1 MNVATGTLSAEW
13 EFMKLAT
20 LTSQERPRD
29 GRLVVVSRDLTRCTS
44 AELIA
49 PTLQAAL
56 DNWGKCLTDLEA
68 LAAGLEIG
76 SVPAERFHER
86 DCMSPLPRAYQWLDG
101 SAYVNHVQLLRQS
114 RGAELPDRFWTD
126 PLMYQGCSDPLL
138 APRDDIVMPDESWGI
153 DFEGEVAVVTDAVPL
168 GADKEIAAKAIRLVM
183 LCNDVSLRNIIPDE
197 LSKGFGFVHG
207 KPPSAFSPVA
217 VTPDE
222 LGDAWQDAKVHLP
235 MLAYLNGDAF
245 GCPNAGIDMT
255 FDFASLVAH
264 AAKTRPLAAGT
275 IVGSGTVSNRD
286 PSGGPGLPVSEGG
299 IGYTCIAEQR
309 TVETIRHGE
318 ATTPFLTFGDVVRLE
333 MKDTGGQS
341 VFGAIEQKLTKVE
354 RG

>member
-1 MNVATGTLSAEW
+1 
-13 EFMKLAT
+13 MKLAT
-20 LTSQERPRD
+20 LPSQERPRD
-29 GRLVVVSRDLTRCTS
+29 GQLVVVTRDLTRCTS

-49 PTLQAAL
+49 PTMQAAL
-56 DNWGKCLTDLEA
+56 DNWKVCRPELEA
-68 LAAGLEIG
+68 LSAGLEIG

-86 DCMSPLPRAYQWLDG
+86 DCLSPLPRAFQWLDG

-114 RGAELPDRFWTD
+114 RGAELPERFWTD

-138 APRDDIVMPDESWGI
+138 APRDDILMPDEGWGI
-153 DFEGEVAVVTDAVPL
+153 DFEGEVAVVTGAVPL
-168 GADKEIAAKAIRLVM
+168 GADKETAAQSIRLIM
-183 LCNDVSLRNIIPDE
+183 LCNDVSLRNVIPDE

-222 LGDAWQDAKVHLP
+222 LGEAWREAKINLP

-245 GCPNAGIDMT
+245 GSPNAGVDMT
-255 FDFASLVAH
+255 FDFATLIAH

-286 PSGGPGLPVSEGG
+286 VGGGPGLPVAEGG

-309 TVETIRHGE
+309 TVEAIRHGE
-318 ATTPFLTFGDVVRLE
+318 ATTSFLRYGDVVRLE
-333 MKDTGGQS
+333 MKDESGQS
-341 VFGAIEQKLTKVE
+341 VFGAIEQCLKQLA
-354 RG
+354 

>member
-1 MNVATGTLSAEW
+1 
-13 EFMKLAT
+13 MKLAT
-20 LTSQERPRD
+20 LPSSERPRD

-56 DNWGKCLTDLEA
+56 DNWETSRGDLEA
-68 LAAGLEIG
+68 LAAGLEVG

-86 DCMSPLPRAYQWLDG
+86 ECLSPLPRAYQWLDG

-114 RGAELPDRFWTD
+114 RGAELPERFWTD

-138 APRDDIVMPDESWGI
+138 APRADITLPEESWGI
-153 DFEGEVAVVTDAVPL
+153 DFEGEVAVVTDAAPL
-168 GADKEIAAKAIRLVM
+168 GADKDAAAKAIRLIM
-183 LCNDVSLRNIIPDE
+183 LCNDVSLRNVIPDE

-245 GCPNAGIDMT
+245 GQPNAGVDMT
-255 FDFASLVAH
+255 FDFATLIAH
-264 AAKTRPLAAGT
+264 AAKTRALSPGT
-275 IVGSGTVSNRD
+275 IIGSGTVSNRD
-286 PSGGPGLPVSEGG
+286 PSGGPGLPVVEGG

-318 ATTPFLTFGDVVRLE
+318 ATTPFLKYGDLVRLE
-333 MKDTGGQS
+333 MKDKDGHS
-341 VFGAIEQKLTKVE
+341 IFGAIEQRLTKPE
-354 RG
+354 

>member
-1 MNVATGTLSAEW
+1 
-13 EFMKLAT
+13 MKFAT
-20 LTSQERPRD
+20 LPSQERPRD
-29 GRLVVVSRDLTRCTS
+29 GRLVIVSRDLTRCTS

-49 PTLQAAL
+49 PTLQFAL
-56 DNWGKCLTDLEA
+56 DNWEVCRRELEA
-68 LAAGLEIG
+68 LASGLEIG

-86 DCMSPLPRAYQWLDG
+86 DCMSPLPRAFQWLDG

-114 RGAELPDRFWTD
+114 RGVELPERFWTD

-168 GADKEIAAKAIRLVM
+168 GADAETAARAIRLIII
-183 LCNDVSLRNIIPDE
+183 CNDVSLRNIIPDE

-222 LGDAWQDAKVHLP
+222 LGQVWRDSKVHLP
-235 MLAYLNGDAF
+235 MLAYLNGEAF
-245 GCPNAGIDMT
+245 GSPNAGVDMT
-255 FDFASLVAH
+255 FDFATLISH
-264 AAKTRPLAAGT
+264 AAKTRPLSAGT

-286 PSGGPGLPVSEGG
+286 VDGGPGLPTAEGG

-309 TVETIRHGE
+309 TVEAIRHGE
-318 ATTPFLTFGDVVRLE
+318 ATTPFLKFGDVVRLE
-333 MKDTGGQS
+333 MKDDGGQS
-341 VFGAIEQKLTKVE
+341 VFGAIEQRFLQLT
-354 RG
+354 

>member
-1 MNVATGTLSAEW
+1 
-13 EFMKLAT
+13 MKLAT
-20 LTSQERPRD
+20 LPSQKRPRD

-56 DNWGKCLTDLEA
+56 DSWEACRRELEA

-86 DCMSPLPRAYQWLDG
+86 DCLSPLPRAFQWLDG

-138 APRDDIVMPDESWGI
+138 APRDDIVMPDEDWGI

-168 GADKEIAAKAIRLVM
+168 GADVETAARAIRLIM
-183 LCNDVSLRNIIPDE
+183 ICNDVSLRNIIPDE

-222 LGDAWQDAKVHLP
+222 LGGDWRDSKVHMP
-235 MLAYLNGDAF
+235 MLAYLNGEAF
-245 GCPNAGIDMT
+245 GCPNAGVDMT
-255 FDFASLVAH
+255 FDFATLIAH
-264 AAKTRPLAAGT
+264 AAKTRPLSAGT

-286 PSGGPGLPVSEGG
+286 VSGGPGLPVAEGG

-318 ATTPFLTFGDVVRLE
+318 ATTPFLKFGDVVRLE
-333 MKDTGGQS
+333 MKDESGQS
-341 VFGAIEQKLTKVE
+341 VFGAIEQRLRQLT
-354 RG
+354 

>member
-1 MNVATGTLSAEW
+1 
-13 EFMKLAT
+13 MKLAT
-20 LTSQERPRD
+20 LHSQERPRD
-29 GRLVVVSRDLTRCTS
+29 GRLVVVSRDLTRFTS

-56 DNWGKCLTDLEA
+56 DNWDSCQADLEA
-68 LAAGLEIG
+68 LVAGLEVG

-86 DCMSPLPRAYQWLDG
+86 DCMSPLPRAFQWLDG

-114 RGAELPDRFWTD
+114 RGAELPDRFWND

-138 APRDDIVMPDESWGI
+138 APRADIALPDESWGI
-153 DFEGEVAVVTDAVPL
+153 DFEGEVAVVTGSVPL
-168 GADKEIAAKAIRLVM
+168 GADEATAFKAIRLIM
-183 LCNDVSLRNIIPDE
+183 LCNDVSLRNVIPDE

-222 LGDAWQDAKVHLP
+222 LGDSWQDAKVHLP
-235 MLAYLNGDAF
+235 MLAYFNGSPF
-245 GCPNAGIDMT
+245 GHPNAGVDMT
-255 FDFASLVAH
+255 FSFATLVSH

-286 PSGGPGLPVSEGG
+286 PGGGPGLPVNEGG

-309 TVETIRHGE
+309 TVETIRHGQ
-318 ATTPFLTFGDVVRLE
+318 ATTPFMAFGDTVRLE
-333 MKDTGGQS
+333 MKDVAGQS
-341 VFGAIEQKLTKVE
+341 VFGAIEQTVVGSK
-354 RG
+354 